1 MLLARLRSLRLVL
14 GLRRLRLLAGLRS
27 RGLGRRRV
35 TGGLR
40 IGGLSGLLLR
50 SVLLLRLSLLSLR
63 LRLRRL
69 TRGLLA
75 LLGLH
80 RSHLGLLEALQLL
93 RIHLHGLAGL
103 PALLHLLILGD
114 LVLLLQGDLV
124 SEHSLSLGVIGMGL
138 HSRLSHGLQLSLVHG
153 NTHGHAIDADLH
165 VRMECLLRQHVLSS
179 VLLLDKSLLLQHG
192 VGSVIAELALLEHWV
207 LRRV

>member
-1 MLLARLRSLRLVL
+1 MLLARLRSLGLVL
-14 GLRRLRLLAGLRS
+14 GLRRLRLLAGLRT

-35 TGGLR
+35 TGRLR

-69 TRGLLA
+69 TRRLLA
-75 LLGLH
+75 LLGLGLH

-114 LVLLLQGDLV
+114 LVLLLQSDLV
-124 SEHSLSLGVIGMGL
+124 SEHSLSLGVIGML
-138 HSRLSHGLQLSLVHG
+138 QRVSR
-153 NTHGHAIDADLH
+153 D
-165 VRMECLLRQHVLSS
+165 
-179 VLLLDKSLLLQHG
+179 
-192 VGSVIAELALLEHWV
+192 
-207 LRRV
+207 RRDTR